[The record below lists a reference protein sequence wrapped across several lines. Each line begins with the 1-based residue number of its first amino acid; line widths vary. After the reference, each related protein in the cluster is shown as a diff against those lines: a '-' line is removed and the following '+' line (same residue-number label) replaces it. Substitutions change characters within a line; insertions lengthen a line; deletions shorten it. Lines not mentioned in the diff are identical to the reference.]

1 MDLVLVSLCL
11 IIFSIPRFVFQVTY
25 DTDSETWSFKTSTM
39 LKSMELKFKLNEEFD
54 EKSPD
59 GRDVKAKVT
68 KEGDS
73 FISIQNAVK
82 EGEKSTKIVWEFK
95 SDRVIQTSTIVGCDL
110 VCTQVFK
117 KCEKKEPLS
126 KQERYRRHYNKTKA
140 EKRFECDFCHLTFT
154 KESNKVCD
162 IDTGKTSS
170 TSCRKN

>member
-82 EGEKSTKIVWEFK
+82 EGEKSTKIVREFK
-95 SDRVIQTSTIVGCDL
+95 GDEVIQTSTIVGCDL

-117 KCEKKEPLS
+117 K
-126 KQERYRRHYNKTKA
+126 QA
-140 EKRFECDFCHLTFT
+140 
-154 KESNKVCD
+154 
-162 IDTGKTSS
+162 
-170 TSCRKN
+170 